1 MKFFSQITKGQIA
14 LEYLAIIAFALL
26 LALPFILNAQN
37 SALDLGAVS
46 RSSMAKNALS
56 TVKEASELVYYQGP
70 PARVS
75 FKIKLP
81 FGINSS
87 TVNGTELS
95 FTLKSRTGIFK
106 VYEILS
112 FNATGNLPI
121 LPGVHTITVKA
132 EDDYVNITY

>member
-1 MKFFSQITKGQIA
+1 M
-14 LEYLAIIAFALL
+14 AFALL

-56 TVKEASELVYYQGP
+56 AVKEAAELVYSQGE
-70 PARVS
+70 PARGS
-75 FKIKLP
+75 FKINLP

-95 FTLKSRTGIFK
+95 FTLTSRTGSFK
-106 VYEILS
+106 VYEVLS
-112 FNATGNLPI
+112 FNATGKLPVN
-121 LPGVHTITVKA
+121 PGIHTIIVKA
-132 EDDYVNITY
+132 EENYVNITY

>member
-1 MKFFSQITKGQIA
+1 MNFGFERKGQIA
-14 LEYLAIIAFALL
+14 LEYLAIMAFALL

-56 TVKEASELVYYQGP
+56 AVKEAAELVYSQGE

-75 FKIKLP
+75 FKINLP

-95 FTLKSRTGIFK
+95 FTLTSRTGSFK
-106 VYEILS
+106 VYEVLS
-112 FNATGNLPI
+112 FNATGKLPVN
-121 LPGVHTITVKA
+121 PGIHTIIVKA
-132 EDDYVNITY
+132 EENYVNITY